1 MANHP
6 LEGQKLM
13 KKILNNF
20 FNSKIFEILP
30 LIIQKRIR
38 KFSNSYFCL
47 TDNKTLPKNNYKI
60 NFSEKYQSFII
71 RNFGT
76 DSYKSKNSFHHLNKL
91 IKNLNFKDFIF
102 LDIGA
107 GDINTFLELNKNNN
121 IKYLYYD
128 LPAKNEI
135 IKKIKEKYNF
145 INLSVIDNIFEIN
158 FNLDFVFLGSSI
170 GYHEEYNKI
179 LDFLISK
186 NVKYILFTG
195 IIIFDDENINSKH
208 YILKQLNVIPNI
220 NYVYMFNRSH
230 IEKQFLE
237 KNYKISFSKDN
248 DFKKINFDN
257 LKYFCKK
264 SNYTDILF
272 EKIK

>member
-1 MANHP
+1 
-6 LEGQKLM
+6 M

-38 KFSNSYFCL
+38 KFSNAYFCL

-71 RNFGT
+71 ENFGT
-76 DSYKSKNSFHHLNKL
+76 DSYKSKNSFHYLNKL
-91 IKNLNFKDFIF
+91 IKNLKLKDFIF

-107 GDINTFLELNKNNN
+107 GDINTFLELNKKNMIN
-121 IKYLYYD
+121 YLYHD

-135 IKKIKEKYNF
+135 IKKIKKKYDFN
-145 INLSVIDNIFEIN
+145 NLSVIDDIFEIN

-170 GYHEEYNKI
+170 GYHKDYNKI
-179 LDFLISK
+179 LDFLISI

-195 IIIFDDENINSKH
+195 TIIFDDENLNSEH
-208 YILKQLNVIPNI
+208 YVLKQLNVMTNI
-220 NYVYMFNRSH
+220 NYVYMFNRSYM
-230 IEKQFLE
+230 ESKFLE
-237 KNYKISFSKDN
+237 KNYKMPFSKDN
-248 DFKKINFDN
+248 DFKKINFNN

-264 SNYTDILF
+264 INYTDILF

>member
-1 MANHP
+1 
-6 LEGQKLM
+6 M

-38 KFSNSYFCL
+38 KFSNAYFCL

-71 RNFGT
+71 ENFGT
-76 DSYKSKNSFHHLNKL
+76 DSYKFKNSFHYLNKL

-107 GDINTFLELNKNNN
+107 GDINTFLELNNKNN

-145 INLSVIDNIFEIN
+145 KNLSVVDDIFEIDL
-158 FNLDFVFLGSSI
+158 NLDFVFLGSSI
-170 GYHEEYNKI
+170 GYHGDYNKI

-195 IIIFDDENINSKH
+195 TIIFDDENLNSEH
-208 YILKQLNVIPNI
+208 YILKQLNVIPDI
-220 NYVYMFNRSH
+220 NYVYMFNRSY
-230 IEKQFLE
+230 IEKKFLE

-248 DFKKINFDN
+248 DFKKINFNN

-264 SNYTDILF
+264 INYTDILF